1 MLPQEAARQ
10 VDAILAT
17 SFRNSERQRNEE
29 VGRLETDL
37 MGHGRIGSSLHRHQ
51 VLTAFEH
58 DVERRGRA
66 IQDALRRV
74 LELGLV
80 GDTEAVGE
88 TLCVAFRERFE
99 EQVRQIEARL
109 PETRSLQGLSLG
121 DVPETLCASTCGELR
136 LAAREYVLRVRPLP
150 VVDLLPEQE
159 QLLMTLVDASRSVP
173 PEKKAAFL
181 FTHPHNRPQGR
192 LVHPGLPDKPVDAHL
207 GDAEELV
214 TKGLLSRRQTGR
226 DDPLFDV
233 RPEGFRYYEEL
244 RRRQGAGF
252 EWVER
257 IIRASLDSDRFR
269 ELYPGA
275 FERWSHAEALLWRSD
290 IEANLTT
297 VGHALREA
305 IQQFATALVG
315 HFPPP
320 DVDADPQHDQARV
333 KAVLALK
340 GEELGKTTRQALEG
354 QWATLSNLVQRLVHG
369 AQREGEP
376 LTWDDARRAVF
387 LAASAMVEVDGAL
400 AATAPKS
407 T

>member
-1 MLPQEAARQ
+1 MLPQEAAHQ

-17 SFRNSERQRNEE
+17 SFRDSERQRNED

-37 MGHGRIGSSLHRHQ
+37 MRHGRIGSGLHRHQ

-58 DVERRGRA
+58 DLERRGRA
-66 IQDALRRV
+66 IQAALQRI

-99 EQVRQIEARL
+99 EHVRQVEARL

-121 DVPETLCASTCGELR
+121 DIPKTLSAAICGELR
-136 LAAREYVLRVRPLP
+136 LAAREHVLRVRPLP
-150 VVDLLPEQE
+150 AVDLLPEQE
-159 QLLMTLVDASRSVP
+159 QLLMVLVEASRSVAS
-173 PEKKAAFL
+173 EARAAFL
-181 FTHPHNRPQGR
+181 LSHSHNRPLGR
-192 LVHPGLPDKPVDAHL
+192 LVHPGLAGKPVDAYS
-207 GDAEELV
+207 GDVEELA
-214 TKGLLSRRQTGR
+214 TKGLISLRQTDRG
-226 DDPLFDV
+226 DPVFDV
-233 RPEGFRYYEEL
+233 RPEGYRYYEEL

-252 EWVER
+252 ERVER
-257 IIRASLDSDRFR
+257 IIRTSLDSGRFR
-269 ELYPGA
+269 DLYPGA
-275 FERWSHAEALLWRSD
+275 LECWSQAEAILWRSD
-290 IEANLTT
+290 VEANLTT
-297 VGHALREA
+297 VGHTLREG

-315 HFPPP
+315 HFSPP
-320 DVDADPQHDQARV
+320 DVDPDPQHDQARV

-340 GEELGKTTRQALEG
+340 GESIGKTTRQALEG

-387 LAASAMVEVDGAL
+387 LAASAMVEVDGVL
-400 AATAPKS
+400 GATAPKS
-407 T
+407 S

>member
-1 MLPQEAARQ
+1 LQ
-10 VDAILAT
+10 
-17 SFRNSERQRNEE
+17 
-29 VGRLETDL
+29 
-37 MGHGRIGSSLHRHQ
+37 
-51 VLTAFEH
+51 
-58 DVERRGRA
+58 
-66 IQDALRRV
+66 RV

-99 EQVRQIEARL
+99 EQALQVEARL

-121 DVPETLCASTCGELR
+121 DVPETLSAAICGELR
-136 LAAREYVLRVRPLP
+136 LAAREYVLLVRPLP
-150 VVDLLPEQE
+150 VIDLLPEQE
-159 QLLMTLVDASRSVP
+159 QLLMALVDASRSVP

-181 FTHPHNRPQGR
+181 FSHPHNRPQGR
-192 LVHPGLPDKPVDAHL
+192 LVHSGLPDHPVDAYL
-207 GDAEELV
+207 GDLEELA
-214 TKGLLSRRQTGR
+214 TKGLLSLRRTDRGDR
-226 DDPLFDV
+226 LFDV

-252 EWVER
+252 ERVEKV
-257 IIRASLDSDRFR
+257 IRASLDSDRFR
-269 ELYPGA
+269 ELYPEA
-275 FERWSHAEALLWRSD
+275 FERWSQAEALLWRAD
-290 IEANLTT
+290 VEANLTT
-297 VGHALREA
+297 VGHTLPEG

-320 DVDADPQHDQARV
+320 DVDSDPQHDQARV

-340 GEELGKTTRQALEG
+340 GEAIRKTSRQALEG

-369 AQREGEP
+369 AQREEEP

-400 AATAPKS
+400 GATAPKTS
-407 T
+407 